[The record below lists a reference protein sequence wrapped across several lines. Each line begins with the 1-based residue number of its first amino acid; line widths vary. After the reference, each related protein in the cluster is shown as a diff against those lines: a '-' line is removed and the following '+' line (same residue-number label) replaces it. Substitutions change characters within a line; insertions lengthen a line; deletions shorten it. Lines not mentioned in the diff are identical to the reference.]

1 MTSFEFRFWSFD
13 GGSISALKDMGF
25 DSFLGNPQAV
35 AAVREM
41 LASGRLPG
49 ALLFAGP
56 EGVGKKTLA
65 LMLAKA
71 LVCERGAADFCDQCA
86 RCRKAEQMF
95 ATAREDLARRR
106 EIKESARRVEGLVY
120 FDLQILEPLTKFIL
134 TEQIRQ
140 LRTVA
145 YTRPFEFPRRI
156 FILDEAQAIHWQA
169 VDLLLKVLEEPPE
182 TTSFILICPNAFEL
196 RSTIRSR
203 CMRVAF
209 QPVDQ
214 TLIQDLLAR
223 EKKLTEPQKALAA
236 RVAAGSV
243 ARARTFDPA
252 EYERR
257 RQPWLDFLE
266 AMTRRGAPGA
276 TADWRLVLD
285 SARALAE
292 NRDDFEGTLKVGYS
306 LLSDLLHVLLDPA
319 AGAVVNV
326 DLTARLESWAPKLTL
341 GGIEKLKAGLDQAYR
356 LQIRNVNPQ
365 LGFDTLGIEMISGR
379 EPSSQ

>member
-1 MTSFEFRFWSFD
+1 
-13 GGSISALKDMGF
+13 MGF
-25 DSFLGNPQAV
+25 DSFIGNPQAV
-35 AAVREM
+35 ATVREM
-41 LASGRLPG
+41 LATGRLPG
-49 ALLFAGP
+49 ALLFNGP

-71 LVCERGAADFCDQCA
+71 LVCERDAADFCDQCA

-95 ATAREDLARRR
+95 ATAREELARRR
-106 EIKESARRVEGLVY
+106 ESKDSARRVEGLVY
-120 FDLQILEPLTKFIL
+120 LDLQIIEPLTKFIL

-140 LRTVA
+140 LRAIA

-156 FILDEAQAIHWQA
+156 FILDEAQTVHWQA

-203 CMRVAF
+203 CTRVVF

-214 TLIQDLLAR
+214 ALIQDLVVR
-223 EKKLTEPQKALAA
+223 ERKLTEPQKALAA

-243 ARARTFDPA
+243 ARARAFDPA

-266 AMTRRGAPGA
+266 ATASRPGPGA
-276 TADWRLVLD
+276 MADWRMVFD

-306 LLSDLLHVLLDPA
+306 LLSDLLHILLDPA
-319 AGAVVNV
+319 ANAVVNV
-326 DLTARLESWAPKLTL
+326 DLTARLQSWAPKLTL

-365 LGFDTLGIEMISGR
+365 LGFETLGIDVR
-379 EPSSQ
+379 SSLAD

>member
-1 MTSFEFRFWSFD
+1 
-13 GGSISALKDMGF
+13 
-25 DSFLGNPQAV
+25 
-35 AAVREM
+35 
-41 LASGRLPG
+41 
-49 ALLFAGP
+49 LLFTGP
-56 EGVGKKTLA
+56 DGVGKRTLA
-65 LMLAKA
+65 LMMAKA
-71 LVCERGAADFCDQCA
+71 MVCERGPADFCDQCA
-86 RCRKAEQMF
+86 RCHKADQIF
-95 ATAREDLARRR
+95 ATEREDLARRR
-106 EIKESARRVEGLVY
+106 ESKDSARRVEGLVY
-120 FDLQILEPLTKFIL
+120 FDLQLIEPLTKFIL

-140 LRTVA
+140 LRSIA

-203 CMRVAF
+203 CLRIAF

-214 TLIQDLLAR
+214 AHIHDLLAR
-223 EKKLTEPQKALAA
+223 ERKLTEPQKALAA

-243 ARARTFDPA
+243 ARALTFDPA

-257 RQPWLDFLE
+257 RQPWLDFLD
-266 AMTRRGAPGA
+266 AMVRRGAPGA
-276 TADWRLVLD
+276 TVDWRLLFD

-306 LLSDLLHVLLDPA
+306 LLSDLLHILLNPA
-319 AGAVVNV
+319 ADAVVNV
-326 DLTARLESWAPKLTL
+326 DLSARLKAWAPKLTL
-341 GGIEKLKAGLDQAYR
+341 GGIEKLKTGLDQAYR

-365 LGFDTLGIEMISGR
+365 LGFETMGIEMISGR
-379 EPSSQ
+379 EPGSL